1 MQHTRSCCSSRSGK
15 HQDSLPKSMMASAR
29 VSYTAWGRRL
39 GRGRLRR
46 GHLRRGRLG
55 RRGGGTQAVQ
65 HRHRRHL
72 LVSLAACSLA
82 FTAASA
88 SALSRAAATLA
99 AASAALRLGRHPR
112 AMNPPP
118 PAAQLRPTPCSSD
131 AWRIAPGRP
140 LACFFAVT
148 CDSSEALHAPRDT
161 GCSVV
166 HDVVEWLRSLSLHGP
181 TEVRFP
187 HWILARCV
195 LIAFI
200 ASWAE

>member
-88 SALSRAAATLA
+88 SALSRAAATLR
-99 AASAALRLGRHPR
+99 SLRGPPPR
-112 AMNPPP
+112 PP
-118 PAAQLRPTPCSSD
+118 PARYESAAACCSAATDALLIRRVAHRHLAALLRS
-131 AWRIAPGRP
+131 
-140 LACFFAVT
+140 FAAT
-148 CDSSEALHAPRDT
+148 CDSSEALHAPRDP
-161 GCSVV
+161 GSSVV
-166 HDVVEWLRSLSLHGP
+166 H
-181 TEVRFP
+181 
-187 HWILARCV
+187 
-195 LIAFI
+195 
-200 ASWAE
+200 

>member
-82 FTAASA
+82 FTAASG
-88 SALSRAAATLA
+88 SALSRAAATLRSLRGPPPRPPSARYESA
-99 AASAALRLGRHPR
+99 AACCSAATDALLIRRVAHRTWPPSCVFLRGDL
-112 AMNPPP
+112 
-118 PAAQLRPTPCSSD
+118 
-131 AWRIAPGRP
+131 
-140 LACFFAVT
+140 
-148 CDSSEALHAPRDT
+148 
-161 GCSVV
+161 
-166 HDVVEWLRSLSLHGP
+166 
-181 TEVRFP
+181 
-187 HWILARCV
+187 
-195 LIAFI
+195 
-200 ASWAE
+200 